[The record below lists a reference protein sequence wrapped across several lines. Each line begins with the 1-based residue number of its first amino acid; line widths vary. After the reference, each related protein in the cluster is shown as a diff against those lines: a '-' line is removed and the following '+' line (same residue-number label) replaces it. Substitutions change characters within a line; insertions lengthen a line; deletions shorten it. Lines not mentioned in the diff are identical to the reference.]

1 MLELETLVNVFGELY
16 EVHGWKLTYT
26 KMYCKSRWTG
36 IHTSCSAAISSWPV
50 LVSLKNNL
58 IVSGYGCVQN
68 EDVCSDDEGDDKAVS
83 SDDSSDSNSDTD
95 MNWSDLFVADD
106 TDTGNLLAPKKKRDN

>member
-1 MLELETLVNVFGELY
+1 MLNLENLVNIFGKLY

-26 KMYCKSRWTG
+26 TMYCKSRWTG
-36 IHTSCSAAISSWPV
+36 IHTSCSAAISSWHA

-68 EDVCSDDEGDDKAVS
+68 GDVCSDKS
-83 SDDSSDSNSDTD
+83 TQ
-95 MNWSDLFVADD
+95 L
-106 TDTGNLLAPKKKRDN
+106 